1 MHTGNT
7 LVDLETDTTTT
18 VNGAVAN
25 AHAIAGDYKKT
36 PVSQKVLFLQNIAAE
51 ITAAGPSLI
60 PVTQKETFLPVARLE
75 GELIRTTKQI
85 TLFAELLKEGS
96 WVRAVIDVK
105 ENPAVDVRQVQV
117 PLGVVAV
124 FGASNFPFAFS
135 VAGGDTV
142 SALAA
147 GCPVVHKGHPAHP
160 QTAAVIAECIKR
172 AAEKSGMP
180 EHVFTMVTG
189 DGYET
194 GLQLVKHPLVSAVA
208 FTGSFKGGKA
218 LYDAAA
224 KRDKPIPVYAEMG
237 SVNPVFILPRALQQ
251 NGYDIAT
258 KLIASNLQG
267 TGQFCTNPGIVVLPP
282 LHDAGQFLETSA
294 QLISASKG
302 GIMLTG
308 NIHASYAAGVK
319 KLLNSKT
326 VTFKAAG
333 IHTGEEHAATPH
345 LFVTNADEFLND
357 HNLQEEVFGPSS
369 LFVETDDKA
378 SLYNIAAGL
387 QGQLTATVWG
397 TEEDLK
403 EYADLIP
410 ILEDKAGRLLI
421 NGVPTGVEVTAAMV
435 HGGPYPATT
444 DSRSTSVGTD
454 AIYRFTRPVCYQSF
468 PQFLL
473 PDALKDANPLG
484 IVRMKNGQIESNK

>member
-1 MHTGNT
+1 MNNT
-7 LVDLETDTTTT
+7 STLQPAVTSIAT
-18 VNGAVAN
+18 VNEAVVN
-25 AHAIAGDYKKT
+25 AHSAFAEYKRTT
-36 PVSQKVLFLQNIAAE
+36 PAHRALFLQNIAAE
-51 ITAAGPSLI
+51 ITAAGPTLI
-60 PVTQKETFLPVARLE
+60 PITQKETFLPTPRLE
-75 GELIRTTKQI
+75 GELVRTTKQL
-85 TLFAELLKEGS
+85 TLFADLLKEGS
-96 WVRAVIDVK
+96 WVRAIIDIK
-105 ENPAVDVRQVQV
+105 ENPAVDVRQQQV
-117 PLGVVAV
+117 SLGVVAV

-160 QTAAVIAECIKR
+160 QTATIIAACIQR

-180 EHVFTMVTG
+180 EHVFTMIEG
-189 DGYET
+189 EGYEH
-194 GLQLVKHPLVSAVA
+194 GLQLVTHPLVSAVA
-208 FTGSFKGGKA
+208 FTGSFRGGKA
-218 LYDAAA
+218 LFDAAA
-224 KRDKPIPVYAEMG
+224 KREKPIPVYAEMG

-282 LHDAGQFLETSA
+282 LHDAKQFLETSS
-294 QLISASKG
+294 QLIGASKG

-319 KLLNSKT
+319 KLISSKA
-326 VTFKAAG
+326 VTLKAAG
-333 IHTGEEHAATPH
+333 IQGEEAHTATPH

-357 HNLQEEVFGPSS
+357 DNLQEEVFGPSS
-369 LFVETDDKA
+369 LFVETDDRA
-378 SLYNIAAGL
+378 ALYNIATHL
-387 QGQLTATVWG
+387 QGQLTATIWG
-397 TEEDLK
+397 TEQDLE
-403 EYADLIP
+403 EYSDLIA
-410 ILEDKAGRLLI
+410 ILEDKAGRLLV

-454 AIYRFTRPVCYQSF
+454 AIYRFTRPVCYQNF

-484 IVRMKNGQIESNK
+484 ITRMKNGQIER